1 MGHATFTKRLASVKN
16 SKHVEDLVPVLML
29 DYLPRIFMNLY
40 RYDRRTRVASSAAQ
54 ILQLIVQKALDDRN
68 TEALVEAYFDELRE
82 DWGDGNEGEDPEPGG
97 TSSDHNQW
105 LTRVFGILHSEPDVF
120 RVMSDTYAAIY
131 RRLVKHTVSHG
142 AAVEAFMFPLGF
154 PTRRVPKVVA
164 VAVAEAMAR
173 RDAAEANQMRVW
185 VEEAGWDR

>member
-1 MGHATFTKRLASVKN
+1 
-16 SKHVEDLVPVLML
+16 
-29 DYLPRIFMNLY
+29 MNLY
-40 RYDRRTRVASSAAQ
+40 RYDRRTHVASSAAQ
-54 ILQLIVQKALDDRN
+54 ILQLIVQKALLDRN

-82 DWGDGNEGEDPEPGG
+82 DWEDENEGEDPAPN
-97 TSSDHNQW
+97 TLSDHNQW

-120 RVMSDTYAAIY
+120 RVMSDTYAATY

-164 VAVAEAMAR
+164 VAVAEAVAR
-173 RDAAEANQMRVW
+173 QDAAEANHMRDL
-185 VEEAGWDR
+185 AQARHGIGG